1 MKRYV
6 IASSRDWFLN
16 EERSPAFLEYD
27 FTYINN
33 KEDVNKENLDR
44 ISPRYIFFPHWNWKV
59 SSDIFDTFE
68 CVAFHTAPLPYGR
81 GGSPIQNLIMQD
93 FEESPVNALK
103 MSKNL
108 DSGPIYESMDISLS
122 GSLSDIFPRIA
133 KKIELMIINIINNEP
148 MPIDQIGEP
157 RFFKRRKPSDSKIP
171 ENYSIDQLYNH
182 IRMLDG
188 PDYPKAF
195 IDLGSKGIEFSQV
208 EKIGDELRA
217 VVTIK
222 SK

>member
-1 MKRYV
+1 MKRYI

-16 EERSPAFLEYD
+16 EEKSPAFLEHN

-33 KEDVNKENLDR
+33 KEDLNKENLDR

-59 SSDIFDTFE
+59 SSDIFDTYE

-93 FEESPVNALK
+93 FKESPVNALK
-103 MSKNL
+103 MSENI
-108 DSGPIYESMDISLS
+108 DSGPIYESMDISLL
-122 GSLSDIFPRIA
+122 GSMSDIFPRIA
-133 KKIELMIINIINNEP
+133 KKVELMIINIINNEP

-157 RFFKRRKPSDSKIP
+157 TFFKRRKPSDSEIP
-171 ENYSIDQLYNH
+171 EDYSIDQLYNH
-182 IRMLDG
+182 IRMLDA

-208 EKIGDELRA
+208 EKIGDELHA